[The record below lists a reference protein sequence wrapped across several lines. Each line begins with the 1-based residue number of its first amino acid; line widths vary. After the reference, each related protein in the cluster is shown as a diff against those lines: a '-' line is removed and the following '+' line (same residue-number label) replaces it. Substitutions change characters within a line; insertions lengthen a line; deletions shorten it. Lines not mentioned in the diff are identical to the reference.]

1 MAADGSINMVFS
13 LNGKQVCD
21 SRTEY
26 NAAAVGGS
34 QAGAQAG
41 GHGHGGMNEGMMGGI
56 SICMDG
62 TDYKKGDKLS
72 IAANYD
78 LDLHP
83 L

>member
-1 MAADGSINMVFS
+1 MAFQ
-13 LNGKQVCD
+13 LNGKEICD

-26 NAAAVGGS
+26 NAVAPGAAPP
-34 QAGAQAG
+34 AEA
-41 GHGHGGMNEGMMGGI
+41 GHGHGAVDENMMGGI
-56 SICMDG
+56 SICQDLAE
-62 TDYKKGDKLS
+62 YKKGDKLS